1 MTEPLMSLKVLI
13 PFGVFAQIND
23 VAKIILNTREC
34 GSVCLLP
41 HRLDCVA
48 ALSAGLLAYEEEGK
62 NTNYLALDD
71 GVMVK
76 TGTDVLVSSRN
87 AFRGANLATLHELVK
102 KQFLDLSEDEQKSR
116 LTSTKLESVLLSR
129 LVELSHEQG

>member
-1 MTEPLMSLKVLI
+1 MTEQLMTLKVLI
-13 PFGVFAQIND
+13 PFGVFVQIND

-48 ALSAGLLAYEEEGK
+48 TLSPGLLAYEAEGK
-62 NTNYLALDD
+62 NTSYLALDE

-76 TGTDVLVSSRN
+76 TGTHVL
-87 AFRGANLATLHELVK
+87 GA
-102 KQFLDLSEDEQKSR
+102 
-116 LTSTKLESVLLSR
+116 
-129 LVELSHEQG
+129 

>member
-1 MTEPLMSLKVLI
+1 MTLKVLI
-13 PFGVFAQIND
+13 PFGVFVQIND
-23 VAKIILNTREC
+23 VAKIILNTREG

-48 ALSAGLLAYEEEGK
+48 TLSPGLMAYEAEGK
-62 NTNYLALDD
+62 STNYLAIDQ

-87 AFRGANLATLHELVK
+87 AFRGDDLAKLHELVQ
-102 KQFLDLSEDEQKSR
+102 KQFLDLSADEQKSR
-116 LTSTKLESVLLSR
+116 LTSKKFEGALLSR
-129 LVELSHEQG
+129 LVEFSHEHG

>member
-1 MTEPLMSLKVLI
+1 MNEQLMSLKVLI
-13 PFGVFAQIND
+13 PFGVFAQIEN

-48 ALSAGLLAYEEEGK
+48 ALSPGLLAYEEEGK
-62 NTNYLALDD
+62 NTNYLALDE

-76 TGTDVLVSSRN
+76 TGTDVLVSARN
-87 AFRGANLATLHELVK
+87 AFRGDNLTTLHQLVEK
-102 KQFLDLSEDEQKSR
+102 HFLHVSEDELKSR
-116 LTSTKLESVLLSR
+116 QTASKLEGVLLSR
-129 LVELSHEQG
+129 LMEFSHEQG